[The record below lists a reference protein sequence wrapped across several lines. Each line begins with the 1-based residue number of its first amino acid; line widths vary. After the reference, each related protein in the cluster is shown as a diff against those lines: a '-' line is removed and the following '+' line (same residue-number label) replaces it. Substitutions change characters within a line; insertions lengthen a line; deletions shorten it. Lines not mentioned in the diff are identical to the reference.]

1 MWSGPSPGE
10 VAVTRGA
17 RRRLAVVA
25 WVAAFLLPLVAACT
39 EDSPSILTPSGPS
52 AERIEG
58 LWWFMFAIAA
68 GVVAFVTA
76 LLVFAT
82 LRRRRGIAGEEEP
95 GWTKGL
101 IVGGGIVF
109 PIVVLSVLWAFTLR
123 DVADLSSPPE
133 DPSVRIAVDGRRW
146 WWEVRYPELGIV
158 TANEIHVPVGQ
169 TVQLVLTSGD
179 IIHSF
184 WVPELAPKTDMIP
197 GRTNTM
203 WIRAERPGV
212 YRGQC
217 AEFCGLQHANMAFLV
232 IADPPDV
239 FDDWVRGQQ
248 ATPAE
253 PSDPSAARGREVF
266 LSSACIGCH
275 TIQGTEAAG
284 TLGPDLTH
292 MASRRTL
299 GAATIPNTEANLRA
313 WVPNA
318 PAFKPGV
325 LMPAVPLT
333 TEELDAL
340 VAYLETLE

>member
-1 MWSGPSPGE
+1 ML
-10 VAVTRGA
+10 
-17 RRRLAVVA
+17 LAVVA
-25 WVAAFLLPLVAACT
+25 MVLIPVAACT
-39 EDSPSILTPSGPS
+39 GDPPSILTPSGPS

-76 LLVFAT
+76 LLLFAAIRS
-82 LRRRRGIAGEEEP
+82 RRRAAGNEEP
-95 GWTKGL
+95 RWAKGL

-109 PIVVLSVLWAFTLR
+109 PLVSLSVLWAFTLR

-133 DPSVRIAVDGRRW
+133 DPSVRIVVDGRRW
-146 WWEVRYPELGIV
+146 WWDVRYPELGIV
-158 TANEIHVPVGQ
+158 TANEIHVPVGE

-179 IIHSF
+179 VIHSF

-232 IADPPDV
+232 IADPPDA
-239 FDDWVRGQQ
+239 FGDWVAGQR
-248 ATPAE
+248 ALPDVPVTSE
-253 PSDPSAARGREVF
+253 AARGQEVF

-275 TIQGTEAAG
+275 TIQGTEATG
-284 TLGPDLTH
+284 TLGPDLSH
-292 MASRRTL
+292 LASRRTL

-318 PAFKPGV
+318 PALKPGV
-325 LMPAVPLT
+325 LMPAIPLT
-333 TEELDAL
+333 TEELDAV
-340 VAYLETLE
+340 VAYLQTLE

>member
-1 MWSGPSPGE
+1 ML
-10 VAVTRGA
+10 
-17 RRRLAVVA
+17 LAVVA
-25 WVAAFLLPLVAACT
+25 MVLIPVAACT
-39 EDSPSILTPSGPS
+39 GDPPSILTPSGPS

-76 LLVFAT
+76 LLLFAAIRS
-82 LRRRRGIAGEEEP
+82 RRRAAGNEEP
-95 GWTKGL
+95 RWAKGL

-109 PIVVLSVLWAFTLR
+109 PLVSLSILWAFTLR

-133 DPSVRIAVDGRRW
+133 DPSVRIVVDGRRW
-146 WWEVRYPELGIV
+146 WWDVRYPELGIV
-158 TANEIHVPVGQ
+158 TANEIHVPVGE

-179 IIHSF
+179 VIHSF

-232 IADPPDV
+232 IADPPDA
-239 FDDWVRGQQ
+239 FEDWVAGQR
-248 ATPAE
+248 ALPDVPVTSE
-253 PSDPSAARGREVF
+253 AARGQEVF

-275 TIQGTEAAG
+275 TIQGTEATG
-284 TLGPDLTH
+284 TLGPDLSH
-292 MASRRTL
+292 LASRRTL

-318 PAFKPGV
+318 PALKPGV
-325 LMPAVPLT
+325 LMPAIPLT
-333 TEELDAL
+333 TEELDAV
-340 VAYLETLE
+340 VAYLQTLE